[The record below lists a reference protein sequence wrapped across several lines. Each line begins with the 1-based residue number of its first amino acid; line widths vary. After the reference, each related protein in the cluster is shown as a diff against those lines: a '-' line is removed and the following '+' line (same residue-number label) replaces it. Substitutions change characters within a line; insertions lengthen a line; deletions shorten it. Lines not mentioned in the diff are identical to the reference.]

1 MLLWIWHYLQDTTFR
16 EIKFSMQYAQQNLI
30 TIGKCTSNGM
40 IIKIIF
46 WHESREFHSLL
57 KLPFECKYTHSGVQ
71 KEVVFSMHICS
82 FCHSTT
88 VRIFY
93 KNFCYFQICQ
103 GAYYRH
109 FPLKP
114 QMTTIKKTQMT
125 HLINPETDYEALTL
139 SNKYLTELKKLIS
152 CIGNTLS
159 RLKM

>member
-1 MLLWIWHYLQDTTFR
+1 VNDSTSILSFTLSVEKCMLLWIRHYLQDTTFR
-16 EIKFSMQYAQQNLI
+16 EIKVSMQYAQQNLI

-57 KLPFECKYTHSGVQ
+57 KLPFECKNTHSGMQ

-114 QMTTIKKTQMT
+114 QMTTIKKK
-125 HLINPETDYEALTL
+125 H
-139 SNKYLTELKKLIS
+139 K
-152 CIGNTLS
+152 
-159 RLKM
+159 